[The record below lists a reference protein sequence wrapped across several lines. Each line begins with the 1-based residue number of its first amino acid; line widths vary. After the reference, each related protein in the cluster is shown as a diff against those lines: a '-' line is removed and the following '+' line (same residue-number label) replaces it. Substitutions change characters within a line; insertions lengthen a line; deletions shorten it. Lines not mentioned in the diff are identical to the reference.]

1 MRVGFHTFG
10 CKLNQY
16 ETEALASPLRSQGFA
31 VVSARQDAEVYIV
44 NTCTVTS
51 RADHKARAFIRG
63 LARAHPDSQIVVTG
77 CSAQL
82 EAESLASLAKN
93 VVVVA
98 QSEKAVLLDLPRFLE
113 EAREGRGRPAGGLT
127 DPFALHASES
137 SFHTRAFLKIQDGCD
152 SRCAYCR
159 VPLARGPSVSLASD
173 EVVRRA
179 GELEQR
185 GCREIV
191 LTGVNISA
199 WRSGGQ
205 GLEGL
210 LLSLLAATR
219 QPRLRLSSLEPDAI
233 SEGLATVLRDPRI
246 CPHFHLPVQSGS
258 DSVLSRMKRRYR
270 AEKVREGVALLRAAK
285 ASPFLA
291 ADILV
296 GFPGETEEDHAA
308 TRQLI
313 EDLKFSALHVFPF
326 SPRPGTAAA
335 SFKPRVPER
344 VRDMRA
350 RELRDRSRQLSDR
363 YARSWVGADVEVL
376 LEKREGLAAE
386 GTSENYLKVVVRG
399 LPAGE
404 VRGRIARARIS
415 DAGQK
420 CTGEFAC
427 FLDMSLVFDPL
438 LHYN

>member
-16 ETEALASPLRSQGFA
+16 ETEALASPLRSQGFT
-31 VVSARQDAEVYIV
+31 VVTAHQDAEVYIV

-63 LARAHPDSQIVVTG
+63 LARAHPRSLLVVTG

-82 EAESLASLAKN
+82 EADSLASLAGN
-93 VVVVA
+93 VVVVG

-113 EAREGRGRPAGGLT
+113 GVRGAQGARGRPSGAAT
-127 DPFALHASES
+127 DPFALHAGAP

-152 SRCAYCR
+152 SWCAYCR
-159 VPLARGPSVSLASD
+159 VPLARGSSVSLGEG
-173 EVVRRA
+173 EVIRRA
-179 GELEQR
+179 RELEQR

-199 WRSGGQ
+199 WRSEGR
-205 GLEGL
+205 GLVDL
-210 LLSLLAATR
+210 LRALLAETR
-219 QPRLRLSSLEPDAI
+219 QPRLRLSSLEPEAL
-233 SEGLATVLRDPRI
+233 SPELVAALAEPRI

-258 DSVLSRMKRRYR
+258 DTVLSRMKRRYR
-270 AEKVREGVALLRAAK
+270 AEKVREGAVRLREATG
-285 ASPFLA
+285 SPFLA

-296 GFPGETEEDHAA
+296 GFPGETEEEHAA
-308 TRQLI
+308 TRRLV
-313 EDLKFSALHVFPF
+313 EDVRFSALHVFPF

-344 VRDMRA
+344 IRDARA
-350 RELRDRSRQLSDR
+350 RELGELSRRFSGE
-363 YARSWVGADVEVL
+363 YARSWLGREVDVL
-376 LEKREGLAAE
+376 LEKSQTGTAE

-399 LPAGE
+399 IPAEE
-404 VRGRIARARIS
+404 VRGKIVRARIL
-415 DAGQK
+415 ACEQK
-420 CTGEFAC
+420 CVGEFLG
-427 FLDMSLVFDPL
+427 FRD
-438 LHYN
+438 

>member
-63 LARAHPDSQIVVTG
+63 LARGHPDSLLIVTG

-82 EAESLASLAKN
+82 EAESLTSLAKN

-113 EAREGRGRPAGGLT
+113 EAREGRGRPAGSGGST
-127 DPFALHASES
+127 DNDPFALHASEPT
-137 SFHTRAFLKIQDGCD
+137 FHTRAFLKIQDGCD
-152 SRCAYCR
+152 SWCAYCR
-159 VPLARGPSVSLASD
+159 VPLARGPSVSLVSD

-205 GLEGL
+205 GLDGL
-210 LLSLLAATR
+210 LLSLLTATR
-219 QPRLRLSSLEPDAI
+219 QPRLRLSSLEPEAI
-233 SEGLATVLRDPRI
+233 SEGLATVLRNPRI

-270 AEKVREGVALLRAAK
+270 AEKVRAGVALLRAVK

-296 GFPGETEEDHAA
+296 GFPGETEDDHAA

-335 SFKPRVPER
+335 SFKLRVPER
-344 VRDMRA
+344 VRDIRA
-350 RELRDRSRQLSDR
+350 RELGELSRLLSDR

-376 LEKREGLAAE
+376 LEKRAGSAAE
-386 GTSENYLKVVVRG
+386 GTSENYLKVVVQG
-399 LPAGE
+399 LPTGE

-415 DAGQK
+415 YAGQK
-420 CTGEFAC
+420 CTGEFMG
-427 FLDMSLVFDPL
+427 FLD
-438 LHYN
+438 